1 MVPSRPPTPT
11 PTPTRAVPA
20 DGVSLRPS
28 GTRRETPLVGLFRLL
43 RASASYLWGGA
54 EAISPHERPT
64 SGAEPHPSCPRR
76 TESSLEEL
84 RVHTVARQLARED
97 ARRVDTS
104 TSIDFLL
111 LRRGGKKKGEGGDQ
125 DQDQDQG
132 RGTRNANLQLSHVA
146 RRGFRIRYRSPF
158 SFLFGVS
165 VRIVVFL

>member
-1 MVPSRPPTPT
+1 MLVIWCPPGLP
-11 PTPTRAVPA
+11 PPPPPPLAVPA
-20 DGVSLRPS
+20 DRVSLRPS
-28 GTRRETPLVGLFRLL
+28 GTRRETPRLGWLLLL

-54 EAISPHERPT
+54 GAISPHERPT
-64 SGAEPHPSCPRR
+64 SGAERRPSGPRR

-84 RVHTVARQLARED
+84 RVHTVVHKLARKD

-111 LRRGGKKKGEGGDQ
+111 LRRGGKKGEGGS
-125 DQDQDQG
+125 DQG

-146 RRGFRIRYRSPF
+146 RRGFRTRYIFPF
-158 SFLFGVS
+158 SSLFGVS

>member
-1 MVPSRPPTPT
+1 MPSHPHPHPR
-11 PTPTRAVPA
+11 RASRRGVFKTQRSSQGNPA
-20 DGVSLRPS
+20 CWL
-28 GTRRETPLVGLFRLL
+28 GLFRLL

-54 EAISPHERPT
+54 GAISPHERPT

-84 RVHTVARQLARED
+84 RVHTVVRQLARED

-111 LRRGGKKKGEGGDQ
+111 LRRGGKKKERG

-146 RRGFRIRYRSPF
+146 RRGFRIRYRFPF